1 MNILQKNLFQLLTE
15 IDIICKEHD
24 IKYFLAGGN
33 ALGAVRN
40 HCFLPWD
47 DDLDLYITRDEWNKL
62 KHVLES
68 EDDVVPEGRSFIYYE
83 NTPYYCNTI
92 PRYVNNE
99 TTAIYKSQALAG
111 KACGQHIELLIMD
124 PIPNDEEMRKKYIDL
139 LHVYTELLTPYYV
152 VNQYVPI
159 EEWERHYK
167 LYQSYC
173 DRVDEEGEEAVIKE
187 LEDELQC
194 FPTEECDDYCM
205 RWGNHIFIYKKDDYG
220 DGRIERFEGKDF
232 TVAERAEG
240 IFRVAYGDNWMYI
253 PEFEEQVIHSGLRDI
268 NIPFS
273 EYTDKYIN
281 KINRKTVFEKYKR
294 NKRSN
299 ASVLYKRKQNEKIV
313 AEINNIV
320 KSKDICQNLETKTE
334 HLDSLLK
341 NKEYDAVINEFKD
354 YLKLQFGKNIRKY
367 NIFVPISEE
376 NLKILLWSFI
386 GQGRYYEANKILNIR
401 KAQEEPL
408 SNELEK
414 IDEAIIIC
422 RELSIARYDE
432 KDAKLVE
439 TLIEKYERQYP
450 DLLDIYRGKVW
461 LEEGNAKSIEDY
473 KSLSKLCEEI
483 LEIYPFDGE
492 IMASCAKAKLECGNE
507 EEAMNLYKKSIE
519 NTRNGLIW
527 QKVEEESGVSRIEIE
542 RDLIEGKQ

>member
-1 MNILQKNLFQLLTE
+1 MNILQKNLFQLLNE

-62 KHVLES
+62 KNVLES
-68 EDDVVPEGRSFIYYE
+68 EKDVVPEGRSFIYYE

-124 PIPNDEEMRKKYIDL
+124 PIPNDEEMRKEYIDL

-159 EEWERHYK
+159 EEWQRHYK

-173 DRVDEEGEEAVIKE
+173 DRVDKEGEEAVIKE
-187 LEDELQC
+187 LEEKLQR
-194 FPTEECDDYCM
+194 FPTEECDDFCM
-205 RWGNHIFIYKKDDYG
+205 RWGNHIFIYKKEDYG
-220 DGRIERFEGKDF
+220 NGRIEKFEGKEF

-253 PEFEEQVIHSGLRDI
+253 PEYEEQVIHSGLRDI

-313 AEINNIV
+313 AKINNIV
-320 KSKDICQNLETKTE
+320 KSKDICENLETKTE
-334 HLDSLLK
+334 YLNSLLK
-341 NKEYDAVINEFKD
+341 NKEYSNVIDEFKD

-376 NLKILLWSFI
+376 NLKVLLCTYI
-386 GQGRYYEANKILNIR
+386 GQGKYYEANKILNIR
-401 KAQEEPL
+401 KAQDEPL
-408 SNELEK
+408 SNELEE
-414 IDEAIIIC
+414 IDDEISIC
-422 RELSIARYDE
+422 RELSIARYDK
-432 KDAKLVE
+432 KDPNLVE
-439 TLIEKYERQYP
+439 SLIENYENRYP
-450 DLLDIYRGKVW
+450 DLLDIHRGKVW
-461 LEEGNAKSIEDY
+461 LKEINAKSIEDY
-473 KSLSKLCEEI
+473 ESLSKLCEEI
-483 LEIYPFDGE
+483 LETYPFDGE
-492 IMASCAKAKLECGNE
+492 IMASLAKAKLECGNE
-507 EEAMNLYKKSIE
+507 EEAMNLYKKSIG

-527 QKVEEESGVSRIEIE
+527 QKVEEESGISRIEIE